1 MAAIIS
7 APKSWV
13 VSVGKLSLPWR
24 ADRRLQTLMDRNNE
38 GLLTVEE
45 RKEMASLVEW
55 SENVSL
61 LRAQALQLLGPD
73 GDDSCQLD
81 LQHLPV

>member
-1 MAAIIS
+1 MSAVIS

-13 VSVGKLSLPWR
+13 ASVGRLSLPKK

-38 GLLTVEE
+38 GVLTNAE
-45 RKEMASLVEW
+45 RKELAALVEW

-61 LRAQALQLLGPD
+61 LRAQALHLLGRQPA
-73 GDDSCQLD
+73 
-81 LQHLPV
+81 